1 MSQTDIS
8 VVNVSKRYR
17 IPDPHAHGVRS
28 FYAELSRRKEIWALR
43 DVSFEVLRGEA
54 LGIVGDN
61 GAGKSTLV
69 KLLSGITIP
78 TTGELIIRGRLS
90 ALVEVGAG
98 FNVELTGRE
107 NVFLCGAIL
116 GMDRREVGRKLP
128 EIIEFA
134 GIGDQIDAPV
144 KTYSSGQFVRLG
156 FSIAAQLQHHIFIL
170 DEVLAVGDISF
181 QQRCFSHIDNLR
193 RAGKT
198 IVLISHDLAA
208 VERVCDRAIL
218 LNKGSLVMTG
228 DPRAVIDEYSRTTLL
243 AALGAPHTFA
253 GVALSE
259 ITFEGPQGGPVRT
272 GEAMVVRVSF
282 FLSNSLDEPVV
293 TISFY
298 WPSGYL
304 CTQVTSAGISHQGRL
319 GEGRASWEFVCPM
332 LAMQRGFYR
341 VDVSLEQHGQSMAH
355 WPRCSLLRVELG
367 KAISGDYYLAHSCN
381 VTASHAI
388 TDTSARDRP
397 TG

>member
-1 MSQTDIS
+1 MSKTDIS
-8 VVNVSKRYR
+8 VVNVSKRYM
-17 IPDPHAHGVRS
+17 IPDPHADGVRS
-28 FYAELSRRKEIWALR
+28 FYAELFRRKEIWALR
-43 DVSFEVLRGEA
+43 NVSFEVLRGEA

-69 KLLSGITIP
+69 KLLSGITVP
-78 TTGELIIRGRLS
+78 TTGELIIRGKLS

-107 NVFLCGAIL
+107 NVFFSGAIL

-134 GIGDQIDAPV
+134 DIGDQIDAPV
-144 KTYSSGQFVRLG
+144 KTYSSGEFVRLG
-156 FSIAAQLQHHIFIL
+156 FSIAAQLDNHIFIL

-193 RAGKT
+193 RTGKT

-218 LNKGSLVMTG
+218 MNKGSLVMTA

-243 AALGAPHTFA
+243 AALSASQTFA
-253 GVALSE
+253 GIALSE
-259 ITFEGPQGGPVRT
+259 ITFEGPEGGPVRT
-272 GEAMVVRVSF
+272 GEVMLARASF
-282 FLSNSLDEPVV
+282 FFPNSLDGPVV

-304 CTQVTSAGISHQGRL
+304 CTQITSADICHQGRL
-319 GEGRASWEFVCPM
+319 GEGRTSWEFVCPM

-341 VDVSLEQHGQSMAH
+341 VDVSLEQRGQRMAH

-367 KAISGDYYLAHSCN
+367 KAIPGDYYLAHSCN
-381 VTASHAI
+381 VTASRAVA
-388 TDTSARDRP
+388 DTSAHGQP
-397 TG
+397 GA